1 MAKILAVQARG
12 PEFRSP
18 RIHILKNQGSTVLS
32 KIAYIFN
39 LAFGKQGGRGRAKAK
54 ADLYEHKATWSK
66 QKVPSQPETMSPV
79 SNLNT

>member
-12 PEFRSP
+12 LEFRSP

-32 KIAYIFN
+32 KTTYTFN
-39 LAFGKQGGRGRAKAK
+39 PAFGKQGGRGRAKAK
-54 ADLYEHKATWSK
+54 ADLYEPKATWSK
-66 QKVPSQPETMSPV
+66 QKDPSQSETLSPA